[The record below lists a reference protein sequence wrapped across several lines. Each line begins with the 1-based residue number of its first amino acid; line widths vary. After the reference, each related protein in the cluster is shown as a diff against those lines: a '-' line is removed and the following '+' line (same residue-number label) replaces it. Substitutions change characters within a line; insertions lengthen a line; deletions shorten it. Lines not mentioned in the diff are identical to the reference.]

1 MDENRANEPQPAESV
16 PAAPTPGPVPAV
28 PMPEAAPQPAPGKL
42 LKGFLP
48 VMLAE
53 VALSGVMLL
62 VYALIGHWSQKVLL
76 GALLGTAAEL
86 LNFTV
91 MTLSLLRAE
100 RAETPVKGQLAAR
113 GNYILRLVVLLA
125 VLAAALAS
133 GYFDPLATLL
143 PLCFMR
149 IALFAANLKLPK
161 KEVKS

>member
-1 MDENRANEPQPAESV
+1 MDENKTNEPQPAQ
-16 PAAPTPGPVPAV
+16 TPP
-28 PMPEAAPQPAPGKL
+28 PAPLSVEQPSAGKT
-42 LKGFLP
+42 LKSFLP
-48 VMLAE
+48 VLLAE
-53 VALSGVMLL
+53 IALSGVMLL
-62 VYALIGHWSQKVLL
+62 VYALIGRWSQKVLL

-100 RAETPVKGQLAAR
+100 RAESSAKGQLAAR
-113 GNYILRLVVLLA
+113 GNYILRMVVLLA

-149 IALFAANLKLPK
+149 IALFTANFKRTK
-161 KEVKS
+161 KEGAA

>member
-1 MDENRANEPQPAESV
+1 MDENKTNEPQPAESV
-16 PAAPTPGPVPAV
+16 PAAPIPEPVP
-28 PMPEAAPQPAPGKL
+28 AAPQPAPGKL

-53 VALSGVMLL
+53 VALGAVMLL
-62 VYALIGHWSQKVLL
+62 VYALIGRWSQKVLL

-100 RAETPVKGQLAAR
+100 RAESSAKGQLAAR
-113 GNYILRLVVLLA
+113 GNYILRMVVLLA
-125 VLAAALAS
+125 VLVAALVS

-149 IALFAANLKLPK
+149 IALLAANLKLPK
-161 KEVKS
+161 KEVRS